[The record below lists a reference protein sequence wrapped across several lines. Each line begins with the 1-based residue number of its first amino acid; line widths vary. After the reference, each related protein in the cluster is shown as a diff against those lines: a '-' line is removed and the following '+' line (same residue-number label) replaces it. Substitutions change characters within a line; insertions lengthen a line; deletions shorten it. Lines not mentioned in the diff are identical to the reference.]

1 MVNYIR
7 ILMVILLCSL
17 AFALKSQSKAVL
29 IDSINKQL
37 VLKATGTIV
46 YQFKY
51 NKSLE
56 EIELIVKEDVEI
68 KSEFK
73 AKITDIHPRGIF
85 EIKKKQ
91 GCYLRILS
99 LRNSH
104 VFVKKEKGLSS
115 NIQLIDLGPFKGD
128 LCKDGTSLS
137 ELIQQ
142 FFIRE
147 IDSEEDSGVVA
158 PPSTKDDRF

>member
-7 ILMVILLCSL
+7 ILIASLLCTL
-17 AFALKSQSKAVL
+17 TFALEGQSKSVL
-29 IDSINKQL
+29 IDSINLQL
-37 VLKATGTIV
+37 VLKATGTLV
-46 YQFKY
+46 YEFKY

-56 EIELIVKEDVEI
+56 EIELRAKEGVEL
-68 KSEFK
+68 KLEFK
-73 AKITDIHPRGIF
+73 ALIADIHPKGIF

-104 VFVKKEKGLSS
+104 VFIKKENGLS
-115 NIQLIDLGPFKGD
+115 NNVQLIDLGPFKGD
-128 LCKDGTSLS
+128 LCKDDTSLS

-142 FFIRE
+142 LFIRQ
-147 IDSEEDSGVVA
+147 IDSEEEPDVVA
-158 PPSTKDDRF
+158 PPSTKDDRH